1 MMMDLHKNQRGSALL
16 IVMLVMAM
24 MGIIGFA
31 ALESVTRDQRV
42 AGFLKRKKIAF
53 FAAEAGVSSALYAL
67 KTNGNPT
74 FSQATVGSTS
84 WFEHGLPTY
93 SMDTSGGASSAYL
106 GPGKLEGY
114 NMQTI
119 QGGTT
124 KFTLQVWEV
133 NVIGEAIGGTV
144 SRIQIA
150 NGTLEAS
157 GSETN

>member
-1 MMMDLHKNQRGSALL
+1 MMMDLRKHQRGSALL

-67 KTNGNPT
+67 RTNGDPT
-74 FSQATVGSTS
+74 FAQATVGSTS
-84 WFEHGLPTY
+84 WFQHGLPTY
-93 SMDTSGGASSAYL
+93 SMDSSGGAASKHI
-106 GPGKLEGY
+106 GPGKLEGF
-114 NMQTI
+114 NMQLK
-119 QGGTT
+119 QGGVTQ
-124 KFTLQVWEV
+124 FGLELWEV
-133 NVIGEAIGGTV
+133 NVKGEAIGGTI

-150 NGTLEAS
+150 NGTLEA
-157 GSETN
+157 N

>member
-1 MMMDLHKNQRGSALL
+1 MMDLRKHQRGSALL

-67 KTNGNPT
+67 RVNEDPT
-74 FSQATVGSTS
+74 FAPATVGSTS

-93 SMDTSGGASSAYL
+93 ELDTSAGAASTNL
-106 GPGKLEGY
+106 GTGALPGM
-114 NMQTI
+114 NMQI
-119 QGGTT
+119 GQNGAP
-124 KFTLQVWEV
+124 KFTIRYWEV
-133 NVIGEAIGGTV
+133 NVKGEAVGGTI
-144 SRIQIA
+144 SRIQF
-150 NGTLEAS
+150 AS
-157 GSETN
+157 GTIEAN